1 MKLLYLGVALSLVT
15 SLSMAEWPE
24 EARQAYVDR
33 CSMDMKVQ
41 GWTERGG
48 YSLCTCFAGFMSSMD
63 YEELMN
69 ATPMKGASGING
81 RLYRKQ
87 KECLRYFPAGV
98 NPIDTDLYSREGFI
112 KPPPLPD

>member
-1 MKLLYLGVALSLVT
+1 MKLLCLGIALALT
-15 SLSMAEWPE
+15 APLSIAGWPP

-33 CSMDMKVQ
+33 CAVDMKVQ

-69 ATPMKGASGING
+69 TTPVKGASGISG

-87 KECLRYFPAGV
+87 NECFRYFPAGID
-98 NPIDTDLYSREGFI
+98 PMDTDLYSREGFI

>member
-1 MKLLYLGVALSLVT
+1 
-15 SLSMAEWPE
+15 
-24 EARQAYVDR
+24 
-33 CSMDMKVQ
+33 
-41 GWTERGG
+41 
-48 YSLCTCFAGFMSSMD
+48 MD

>member
-1 MKLLYLGVALSLVT
+1 
-15 SLSMAEWPE
+15 
-24 EARQAYVDR
+24 
-33 CSMDMKVQ
+33 
-41 GWTERGG
+41 
-48 YSLCTCFAGFMSSMD
+48 
-63 YEELMN
+63 MN